1 MVAGSNPVSLAM
13 VVVAQ
18 LAEHRIVVSRVM
30 GSNPIS
36 HPCGG
41 DGVKRGAQMPFT
53 VSRHLRGSQT
63 QTSEPLG
70 EDMSKSK
77 ITIEINAKPAWKASR
92 GHAAYRGGAGIMG
105 DRRTKRNRTRATKKN
120 RAIREFL

>member
-1 MVAGSNPVSLAM
+1 
-13 VVVAQ
+13 
-18 LAEHRIVVSRVM
+18 
-30 GSNPIS
+30 
-36 HPCGG
+36 
-41 DGVKRGAQMPFT
+41 MPFT
-53 VSRHLRGSQT
+53 VSRHLRGSQI
-63 QTSEPLG
+63 QTSESLG

-92 GHAAYRGGAGIMG
+92 GHAAYRGGAGIMS